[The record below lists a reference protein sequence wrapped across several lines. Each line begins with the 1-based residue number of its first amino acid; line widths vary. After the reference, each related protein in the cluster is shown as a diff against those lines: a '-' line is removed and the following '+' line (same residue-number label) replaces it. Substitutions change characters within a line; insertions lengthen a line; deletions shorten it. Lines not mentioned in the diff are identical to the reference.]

1 VGGIESVTLSDEEAR
16 HRGTQKTVL
25 ERRAPPTFD
34 VVIEIQDWDHV
45 AVHVDV
51 ADSVDGLLRNHPV
64 PPQVRYRTEE
74 GEIEVD
80 DQLEALPRELGPEV
94 PALPET
100 IQRVKIYPYG
110 VARNRLRQA
119 AQEMI
124 VPIEIL
130 DDMEG
135 ANAVLTLKNHYRNR
149 PRILVDAEDGG
160 IPIYVLRSNT
170 LTQIQ
175 NFLAGL
181 FDLDEGDDRL
191 SRALRETQQAIHQVI
206 AGARMVELSP
216 QNAYIRRRQHEM
228 ARSFNLIS
236 HSRGKEPRRRVRIYR
251 E

>member
-1 VGGIESVTLSDEEAR
+1 
-16 HRGTQKTVL
+16 
-25 ERRAPPTFD
+25 
-34 VVIEIQDWDHV
+34 
-45 AVHVDV
+45 
-51 ADSVDGLLRNHPV
+51 
-64 PPQVRYRTEE
+64 
-74 GEIEVD
+74 
-80 DQLEALPRELGPEV
+80 
-94 PALPET
+94 
-100 IQRVKIYPYG
+100 
-110 VARNRLRQA
+110 
-119 AQEMI
+119 MI

-170 LTQIQ
+170 LIQIQ